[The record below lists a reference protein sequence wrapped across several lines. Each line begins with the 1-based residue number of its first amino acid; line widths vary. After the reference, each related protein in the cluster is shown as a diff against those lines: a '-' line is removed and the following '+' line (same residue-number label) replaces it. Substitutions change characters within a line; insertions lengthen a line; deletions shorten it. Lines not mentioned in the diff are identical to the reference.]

1 MRRSFVFLFAV
12 SVAALLAGCR
22 PEIGDKCTT
31 STDCSINGDRLC
43 DTTQPDG
50 YCTIFNCEPGSCPDG
65 EGVCVGFDPQLDP
78 ACGEVLSSTTAPRF
92 ERTFCMKT
100 CDIDSDCR
108 DGYQCLDPT
117 ERDAEIVDPSPSG
130 TRVCVVRGANPVERT
145 DSEVPAVCKPV
156 DAGFDATPFDAG
168 AGSTTAT
175 TSTTTG
181 AGGAGGSGGAPGA
194 GGAPGVGGAG
204 GAIATGAGG
213 ADAGP

>member
-1 MRRSFVFLFAV
+1 MRRSLVFLFAV
-12 SVAALLAGCR
+12 SVGALLAGCR

-65 EGVCVGFDPQLDP
+65 EGVCVGFDPTLDP
-78 ACGEVLSSTTAPRF
+78 ACGQVLSSTTAPRF

-100 CDIDSDCR
+100 CDIDADCR
-108 DGYQCLDPT
+108 DGYQCIPPSV
-117 ERDAEIVDPSPSG
+117 RDAEFVDPVPDASG
-130 TRVCVVRGANPVERT
+130 ICAVRAPNPVPPEGK
-145 DSEVPAVCKPV
+145 PPGVCGPV

-168 AGSTTAT
+168 AGSTT
-175 TSTTTG
+175 STTTG
-181 AGGAGGSGGAPGA
+181 AGGAGGSGGAPGTGGS

-204 GAIATGAGG
+204 GAIATGSGG